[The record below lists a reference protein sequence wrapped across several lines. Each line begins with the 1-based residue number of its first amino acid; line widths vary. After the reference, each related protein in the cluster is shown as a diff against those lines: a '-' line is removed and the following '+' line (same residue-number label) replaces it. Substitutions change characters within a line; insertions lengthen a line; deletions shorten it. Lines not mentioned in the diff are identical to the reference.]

1 MKKLIAA
8 IIAFIAVCTAAAL
21 YLERKYLRTCGR
33 NKALGVT
40 DEKNKWI
47 ENTRHEELYMI
58 SRDGICLH
66 GMVFDNGSDN
76 WIVAVHG
83 YDSELRGMAGH
94 ARRFIE
100 AGYSVFMPDLRSFGT
115 SGDTHTTM
123 GHLEKYDVI
132 DWINKLISEYNV
144 KNIVLYGIS
153 MGAATVMLTS
163 GEPLPDNVKVAVED
177 CGYSSVREEFEY
189 NMMHTVHLPPY
200 PVLWICD
207 LITRYTR
214 GWSLLNDA
222 NCISAVKRAEIPILF
237 IHGASDTFV
246 PFYMQDKLYNACEN
260 SEKEKLVIAGAEHA
274 EANEID
280 PELYWKTVFEFIE
293 KHLN

>member
-33 NKALGVT
+33 NKSLGVT

-163 GEPLPDNVKVAVED
+163 GEQLPDNVKAAVED

-260 SEKEKLVIAGAEHA
+260 LEKEKLVIAGAEHA

>member
-21 YLERKYLRTCGR
+21 YLERKYLRTCDR

-163 GEPLPDNVKVAVED
+163 GEQLPDNVKAAVED